1 MIFTGERV
9 IPGQGDPDLINEH
22 LARYLFAQRFSS
34 GKLVLDA
41 ACGSGYGSAMLAE
54 NASAVVGVD
63 ISQEAVDYSRAHYAA
78 SNLRFSAADC
88 LALPFP
94 ADHFDL
100 VVAFE
105 IVEHLHDP
113 AAFLA
118 ELDRVLKPSG
128 LLIISTPNRL
138 YYTEERG
145 EINPFH
151 EREFTYTEFDELLGR
166 FAHRSILC
174 EDHVPGLLIA
184 AAGERPAF
192 TSASDVVAASRDSGL
207 GIRGSGFPESLIP
220 NPDSRAKE
228 EAQRGAYFFVAVCSH
243 EPLAAVAP
251 LLYLP
256 STGNVLREREK
267 HIRDLTKLLAD
278 ADAEAE
284 RARTEAQRA
293 METEQRVRAEAQQ
306 KLDAKESEVAA
317 LRPIYEAQVAELT
330 ASLDQ
335 RTEWAH
341 RLDAELKQKAEYL
354 AQLQADYDSKVQW
367 AVSLDKDLEQARAAL
382 QVLRAE
388 FEERTAWALQLDSE
402 VKKLRT
408 ELGLLFDSRWY
419 RLGKSLRVSPVPSS
433 DQR

>member
-1 MIFTGERV
+1 MNFTGERV
-9 IPGQGDPDLINEH
+9 ILGQGDQDLINEH
-22 LARYLFAQRFSS
+22 LARYYFAQRFSS
-34 GKLVLDA
+34 GKIVLDA

-54 NASAVVGVD
+54 NAKAVVGVD
-63 ISQEAVDYSRAHYAA
+63 ISQEAVDYSRAHYTAP
-78 SNLRFSAADC
+78 NLRFSTADC
-88 LALPFP
+88 MVLPFP
-94 ADHFDL
+94 GAHFDL

-105 IVEHLHDP
+105 IIEHLHDP
-113 AAFLA
+113 TAFLK
-118 ELDRVLKPSG
+118 ELERVLNPSG

-151 EREFTYTEFDELLGR
+151 EREFTYSEFDEILAR
-166 FAHRSILC
+166 FSHWCILC

-184 AAGERPAF
+184 PPGERPVF
-192 TSASDVVAASRDSGL
+192 SSASDVVAGRPEIRESGI
-207 GIRGSGFPESLIP
+207 GIQQSQFSDFRTPIS
-220 NPDSRAKE
+220 DSRSRE

-243 EPLAAVAP
+243 EPLDAVAP

-267 HIRDLTKLLAD
+267 HIRDLTKLLAE

-284 RARTEAQRA
+284 RARTEAQLA
-293 METEQRVRAEAQQ
+293 MAAEQRVRAEAQQ
-306 KLDAKESEVAA
+306 KLDAKEAEVAE
-317 LRPIYEAQVAELT
+317 LRPRYEAQVAE
-330 ASLDQ
+330 
-335 RTEWAH
+335 RTEWA
-341 RLDAELKQKAEYL
+341 RSLDAELKQKSEYL

-367 AVSLDKDLEQARAAL
+367 AVSVNKDLEQARAAL
-382 QVLRAE
+382 QALRAE

-408 ELGLLFDSRWY
+408 ELGLLVDSRWY
-419 RLGKSLRVSPVPSS
+419 RLGKSLRVSPVPPS